1 MLDDYQTFG
10 KKTSSATGRT
20 EPTEQEAL
28 SARRAEALEFARV
41 RARSDCD
48 WEFIFDFLNS
58 DLTSHPDSLSDLLA
72 ELESL
77 RTHDASSVSDWGFAL
92 RERDEARAEVAL
104 LRAGLTTDCDNFIGV
119 TCFECGGPIGHL
131 GVIATDDD
139 LIQRG
144 VLMREIN
151 DLEGRL
157 GYNAHSALQDARSV
171 IRTLERSAST
181 ITRASL
187 DALINKRF
195 SDDPS
200 SRRNDHIAGA
210 TMLRDALFAKE
221 GG

>member
-1 MLDDYQTFG
+1 
-10 KKTSSATGRT
+10 
-20 EPTEQEAL
+20 
-28 SARRAEALEFARV
+28 
-41 RARSDCD
+41 
-48 WEFIFDFLNS
+48 
-58 DLTSHPDSLSDLLA
+58 
-72 ELESL
+72 
-77 RTHDASSVSDWGFAL
+77 
-92 RERDEARAEVAL
+92 
-104 LRAGLTTDCDNFIGV
+104 
-119 TCFECGGPIGHL
+119 
-131 GVIATDDD
+131 
-139 LIQRG
+139 
-144 VLMREIN
+144 MREIN